1 MCQTSTTMFT
11 TLVLLSALN
20 AAPPDAG
27 LPPEKEDAFT
37 RAVMGALTMH
47 KRADDARA
55 LRLLWDAVD
64 EARARAPLD
73 VHDGQV
79 LEDYP
84 QNLGIYR
91 PAKASMVFTPT
102 LILYLEVDNHGF
114 RKRPEGF
121 ELDLYTDV
129 FIQDGDG
136 EKLGGKEKFGTH
148 QLLSRVPYRTTHM
161 VLEVGIQGLPPG
173 QYQAQV
179 TVHDAVSGKVGKL
192 FIPFSVAAKHGKN

>member
-1 MCQTSTTMFT
+1 MVT
-11 TLVLLSALN
+11 LSALCLLL
-20 AAPPDAG
+20 AAATPDAG
-27 LPPEKEDAFT
+27 APPPEKEDAFT

-64 EARARAPLD
+64 EARARAPLE

-84 QNLGIYR
+84 QNLGMYR
-91 PAKASMVFTPT
+91 PAKAGMVFTPT
-102 LILYLEVDNHGF
+102 LLLYLEVDNHGF
-114 RKRPEGF
+114 RKRAEGF

-129 FIQDGDG
+129 FIVDG
-136 EKLGGKEKFGTH
+136 EGERLGGKERFGTH
-148 QLLSRVPYRTTHM
+148 QLISRVPYRTTHM

-173 QYQAQV
+173 AYQAQV
-179 TVHDAVSGKVGKL
+179 VVHDAVSGKQGRL
-192 FIPFSVAAKHGKN
+192 FIPFRVAAKPGNR